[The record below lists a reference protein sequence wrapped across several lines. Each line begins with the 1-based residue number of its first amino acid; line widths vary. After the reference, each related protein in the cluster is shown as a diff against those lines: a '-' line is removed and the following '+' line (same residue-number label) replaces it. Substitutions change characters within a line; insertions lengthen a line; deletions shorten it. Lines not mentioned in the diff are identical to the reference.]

1 MCESA
6 SIDVCCPT
14 VGHVRAQHATDNA
27 AVRAIMLLS
36 SVGESKTREAKQLQG
51 VCMYSE
57 SPTLREAFAIT
68 SRPRDV
74 DTAAA
79 AVVACLEPSTSLA
92 PPVPTR
98 QAPKCPNAPKRAA
111 PTYRL
116 LPGLIP
122 DGGLHGK
129 VDVFCYVPLCC
140 SCCE

>member
-6 SIDVCCPT
+6 YIDVCCPT
-14 VGHVRAQHATDNA
+14 AGHVRAQHATDNA

-36 SVGESKTREAKQLQG
+36 SVGESKTREAKQLHA
-51 VCMYSE
+51 VSMYRE
-57 SPTLREAFAIT
+57 SPKSGEAFAIT

-74 DTAAA
+74 DTTA
-79 AVVACLEPSTSLA
+79 AVVACLQPSTSLA
-92 PPVPTR
+92 TPIPTT

-116 LPGLIP
+116 LPGLLP

-129 VDVFCYVPLCC
+129 MDIFCYVPLCC
-140 SCCE
+140 SCCA